1 MRNRI
6 LSITRN
12 IVPYVRDLRPI
23 AGSVTAAL
31 IMQQLD
37 YWFER
42 HPDGFY
48 KFMEPSEHGLYKPGQ
63 SWTEE
68 LFMSRLEFISAFEQ
82 IGIRY
87 RSKSEFEKAE
97 NKFQGCYYA
106 SYLDRKTNLTHYIR
120 NHAIVDLTLSSV
132 KSPLALSRNSI
143 PYVGDIR
150 SITGSVTGCLVMQQL
165 DYWFE
170 QHPDGFFKFLEAS
183 SHAKY
188 VSGRSWTEELGISV
202 YEFNNAF
209 SKIGHKHKSKTEFES
224 ASDKFNGMLYAS
236 YQDKR
241 AGLTYYFRNHALVD
255 AKLDEIVMTKQLS
268 TTPDDG
274 KNGNSSA
281 PSVDNF
287 KNKHNKQHIT
297 GDKESSIT
305 VDQVSSITVNEESS
319 ILEMKKPPLLEMKK
333 APFLITETNK
343 TEINTD
349 NLLLPKQTADEA
361 CQAVSSSHLDLIL
374 PSKIEDPER
383 QGLLKTVSV
392 LPLDQAQAVL
402 DEVIALDRAGRIKTG
417 RLGLTRKLVEKA
429 QVGQFN
435 LSAGVT
441 IQFDRKRRQ
450 ELKTAAIE
458 QSSENIQRETRKRSG
473 SLYDLLAQQ
482 GIVIP
487 GKRAT
492 S

>member
-12 IVPYVRDLRPI
+12 IVPYVRDIRPI

-31 IMQQLD
+31 VMQQLD

-42 HPDGFY
+42 HQDGFY
-48 KFMEPSEHGLYKPGQ
+48 KFMEPSDHCLYKPGQ

-82 IGIRY
+82 VGIRY

-97 NKFQGCYYA
+97 NKFQGRYYA
-106 SYLDRKTNLTHYIR
+106 SYLDRKTNLTHYLR
-120 NHAIVDLTLSSV
+120 NHAITDLRLSSL

-150 SITGSVTGCLVMQQL
+150 AITGSVTGCLVMQQL

-170 QHPDGFFKFLEAS
+170 QHTDGFYKFLEAS
-183 SHAKY
+183 SHARY

-224 ASDKFNGMLYAS
+224 ATDKFNGMLYCS

-241 AGLTYYFRNHALVD
+241 EGLTYYFRNHHLVD
-255 AKLDEIVMTKQLS
+255 SKLDEIVMINQLS
-268 TTPDDG
+268 TTPAG
-274 KNGNSSA
+274 AKNSKTPLPA
-281 PSVDNF
+281 VDNEIIPVI
-287 KNKHNKQHIT
+287 KQSLT
-297 GDKESSIT
+297 VDEETSIT
-305 VDQVSSITVNEESS
+305 VDQESAVTVDEETSIAEIKEAPL
-319 ILEMKKPPLLEMKK
+319 LEMKKPPLLN
-333 APFLITETNK
+333 TEINK

-349 NLLLPKQTADEA
+349 KLLLPLPGTHQLGKDAG
-361 CQAVSSSHLDLIL
+361 SSNFGLIL
-374 PSKIEDPER
+374 SKQIEEPER
-383 QGLLKTVSV
+383 QSLLDTVAV
-392 LPLDQAQAVL
+392 LPLEQAQAVL
-402 DEVIALDRAGRIKTG
+402 DEVIALDHAGRIKTG

-435 LSAGVT
+435 LSAGIT
-441 IQFDRKRRQ
+441 IQQDRKRR
-450 ELKTAAIE
+450 EALKNAVTVPAPPKIKD
-458 QSSENIQRETRKRSG
+458 RPRRTG
-473 SLYDLLAQQ
+473 SLRHLLAEQNIKLH
-482 GIVIP
+482 GF
-487 GKRAT
+487 
-492 S
+492 